1 MIPQQGL
8 TIDVS
13 PSSCE
18 MPSQTISPTTA
29 TPYSDATKCKK
40 QTSHVKRPMNAF
52 MVWSQMERRKIS
64 EVSPDMHNAEISK
77 RLGRRWKT
85 LSDIERQPFIE
96 EAERLRLLHMKEYPD
111 YKYRPRKKV
120 KGAKPGEAATTIP
133 SMPKP
138 SKTGG
143 KDRSKLHGVHKG
155 GVTKTVIPAATIV
168 SSSQFVDSIA
178 GNRLKLKLTI
188 DKKFKDSIKA
198 SRQVPASVSQL
209 TPPAKVPSS
218 PGAESPGTPE
228 SASFY
233 SDDQDMYDSTPS
245 CSPTY
250 GLKQEP
256 LDIVMDSYQTPL
268 DTSSTSFI
276 KIEPQDTYIKQETP
290 SSSAILPGYIQLT
303 TSSTPLVGSVVS
315 AASIA
320 SPQSSHPDSSSLADL
335 DALTDVLQ
343 LPSSWQ
349 FEINNLD
356 LTKLA
361 DTDFNF
367 DVTSQGHN
375 ASSVSAPLS
384 SYTQLA
390 PQSHQGS
397 HLEFPDMDY
406 CTPEVSEMIESD
418 WLNGGIGGALIPTQ

>member
-1 MIPQQGL
+1 MIPGL
-8 TIDVS
+8 TVDVS
-13 PSSCE
+13 QSSQE

-120 KGAKPGEAATTIP
+120 KTVKPGESAVATIP
-133 SMPKP
+133 AMPKP

-143 KDRSKLHGVHKG
+143 KDKSKLHGVLKG
-155 GVTKTVIPAATIV
+155 GVTKTVIPSATIV
-168 SSSQFVDSIA
+168 SSSQFIDSIP

-198 SRQVPASVSQL
+198 SRNVPSSVSQL

-218 PGAESPGTPE
+218 PGAHSPGTPE

-233 SDDQDMYDSTPS
+233 SDDMYDSTPS

-250 GLKQEP
+250 VFKTEP
-256 LDIVMDSYQTPL
+256 IDSMDTYQTTTIM
-268 DTSSTSFI
+268 DHSTDNFI

-290 SSSAILPGYIQLT
+290 TSVSSTLPAYIQL
-303 TSSTPLVGSVVS
+303 SSAPLVGSVMS
-315 AASIA
+315 GAAA
-320 SPQSSHPDSSSLADL
+320 GPQPVQPSDSSLADL

-343 LPSSWQ
+343 LPSNWQ

-367 DVTSQGHN
+367 DMSAQGQG
-375 ASSVSAPLS
+375 ASSAPL

-397 HLEFPDMDY
+397 HLEFPDY

-418 WLNGGIGGALIPTQ
+418 WLNGGIGGALISTQ

>member
-1 MIPQQGL
+1 MIPQGL
-8 TIDVS
+8 TIDV
-13 PSSCE
+13 SSCE
-18 MPSQTISPTTA
+18 MPSQTISPTTV

-40 QTSHVKRPMNAF
+40 QTTHVKRPMNAF

-120 KGAKPGEAATTIP
+120 KTAKPGDAAVATLP
-133 SMPKP
+133 AMPRP

-143 KDRSKLHGVHKG
+143 KDKSKLHGVFKG
-155 GVTKTVIPAATIV
+155 GVTKTVIPTATIV
-168 SSSQFVDSIA
+168 SSSQFVDSMP
-178 GNRLKLKLTI
+178 GSRLKLKLTI

-198 SRQVPASVSQL
+198 SRSVPSSASQL
-209 TPPAKVPSS
+209 TPPAKVPAS
-218 PGAESPGTPE
+218 PGAHSPGTPE

-233 SDDQDMYDSTPS
+233 SDDMYESSPS
-245 CSPTY
+245 CSPTHY
-250 GLKQEP
+250 VFKSEP
-256 LDIVMDSYQTPL
+256 IDVAMDTYQTSL
-268 DTSSTSFI
+268 YTSPTTNFI
-276 KIEPQDTYIKQETP
+276 KIEPRDTYIKQETP
-290 SSSAILPGYIQLT
+290 SSSLPAYFQLT
-303 TSSTPLVGSVVS
+303 SAPLAGSVMS
-315 AASIA
+315 AAA
-320 SPQSSHPDSSSLADL
+320 AGPQPSQSDSSLADL

-343 LPSSWQ
+343 LPSNWQ

-367 DVTSQGHN
+367 DISSQGQG
-375 ASSVSAPLS
+375 ASCAPYS

-390 PQSHQGS
+390 PQIHQGS
-397 HLEFPDMDY
+397 HLEFPDY

-418 WLNGGIGGALIPTQ
+418 WLNGGIGGALISTQ